1 MRRCF
6 VLVSFIVVLM
16 VLVGCS
22 GNDPVEQ
29 VSYEEKITNQMNEW
43 NKAWLYKDTS
53 FFEDTM
59 VAENINFSYYWGE
72 QWKQFEST
80 LTIKEFIEL
89 ITNSEHWELWHPE
102 SKNCSVNIISIT
114 ITDSSAILTGV
125 WILNIPAHGGYQ
137 EQNCQTDIT
146 VQFIKTGNNEWLIKS
161 ISLDKWEIL

>member
-29 VSYEEKITNQMNEW
+29 VSYEEKITNQMIKW
-43 NKAWLYKDTS
+43 NNAWLDKDTS
-53 FFEDTM
+53 FFRDTM
-59 VAENINFSYYWGE
+59 VAENINFSYYWNEPLE
-72 QWKQFEST
+72 QYEST
-80 LTIKEFIEL
+80 LSSIDDFINL
-89 ITNSEHWELWHPE
+89 ITTTEHWELWYAE
-102 SKNCSVNIISIT
+102 IDNCSVNNISIT

-125 WILNIPAHGGYQ
+125 WILNIPAQGDY
-137 EQNCQTDIT
+137 QTDIT

-161 ISLDKWEIL
+161 ISLGKWKVL